1 MFEYEIKQLDQL
13 LLMRNRYAK
22 GLLGRGFEGIRH
34 YKKNLEEAPR
44 MSLGQYA
51 ITLKTEQ
58 SQKLHY
64 SFCFKSE
71 KNMPVLCDPLVET
84 PVKQVSF
91 RLM

>member
-1 MFEYEIKQLDQL
+1 
-13 LLMRNRYAK
+13 
-22 GLLGRGFEGIRH
+22 
-34 YKKNLEEAPR
+34 

-71 KNMPVLCDPLVET
+71 KNIPVLIDTLVDT
-84 PVKQVSF
+84 PIKQTTKLKSKAFYAWTKFLQIV
-91 RLM
+91 RLNKQQK